1 VWETEL
7 MNENDKIVV
16 LLEDIQRTL
25 KEQVEMS
32 TFRWRVVVGA
42 AIVSLIIGMPA
53 ILSYLHLLLVRIF

>member
-1 VWETEL
+1 

>member
-1 VWETEL
+1 

-53 ILSYLHLLLVRIF
+53 ILSYLHLLLVRMF

>member
-1 VWETEL
+1 

-32 TFRWRVVVGA
+32 AFRWRVVVGA

-53 ILSYLHLLLVRIF
+53 ILSYIHLLLVRMF